1 MGEPRLFVGVDWGSE
16 THQVHV
22 MQSDGESVGERAVR
36 HEGAAIQD
44 LCGWL
49 AQLAVEP
56 AQVGIA
62 IETPRGPVVEALLER
77 GFSVYSINPKQ
88 LDRFR
93 DRFTVAGAKDDRRD
107 ALVLASSLRTDRHA
121 FRLLQ
126 VDDALVIELREWSR
140 MLEEQQEERQRLM
153 SRIRDQLWRYY
164 PQMSKLGDLDDEW
177 VLAVWEMAPTPARV
191 KHLRRTKIED
201 LLKSHRIRRID
212 ADEVLRIL
220 KEPPLHVARG
230 TTEAASAHI
239 ERLVARL
246 RLLNQHRRESE
257 KRLDELC
264 DKLGESTKT
273 DGAEGQKSEQ
283 RDVEILRSLPG
294 VGRIVLATLLAEA
307 TRPLQERDYH
317 ALRSLCGVAPVT
329 QQSGKSR
336 VVMMRYAC
344 CKRLRNAVYH
354 WARIAMQRDP
364 VSRAKYK
371 QLRARG
377 QTHGRALRA
386 VADRLLG
393 VACVMLRKQ
402 TSFDHQRQSTP
413 AAAA

>member
-164 PQMSKLGDLDDEW
+164 PQMLKLGDLDDEW
-177 VLAVWEMAPTPARV
+177 VLAVWEMAPTPARLPSMPV
-191 KHLRRTKIED
+191 MPMWKAL
-201 LLKSHRIRRID
+201 S
-212 ADEVLRIL
+212 
-220 KEPPLHVARG
+220 G
-230 TTEAASAHI
+230 SM
-239 ERLVARL
+239 
-246 RLLNQHRRESE
+246 N
-257 KRLDELC
+257 
-264 DKLGESTKT
+264 
-273 DGAEGQKSEQ
+273 
-283 RDVEILRSLPG
+283 SL
-294 VGRIVLATLLAEA
+294 A
-307 TRPLQERDYH
+307 
-317 ALRSLCGVAPVT
+317 
-329 QQSGKSR
+329 R
-336 VVMMRYAC
+336 VVWATGAC
-344 CKRLRNAVYH
+344 RC
-354 WARIAMQRDP
+354 
-364 VSRAKYK
+364 
-371 QLRARG
+371 RARA
-377 QTHGRALRA
+377 TTWSCAFRAP
-386 VADRLLG
+386 
-393 VACVMLRKQ
+393 M
-402 TSFDHQRQSTP
+402 P
-413 AAAA
+413 A